1 MADDLRRSTDESLV
15 GYALDL
21 DRVVRDQAMTALDQL
36 DRGLRLADAR
46 VTEQQN
52 ALAVDLNENAVE
64 RDARRKLHAQGRNE
78 GIDGRGGEIVR
89 AQDGHAVLLRRR
101 DALREQLDVA
111 RDEQHRDARFKQ
123 PVEAGAPLLR
133 LHLFHIARFDLAHH
147 LNAVGVKIIKKAGKL
162 KTGTVYVVLCDFDL
176 FKALRAVYYLKIKF
190 VDQVSQAYA
199 KFLKLHMGSPFR
211 NISYLLYPFLCRVST
226 YSRLASYKT

>member
-1 MADDLRRSTDESLV
+1 M
-15 GYALDL
+15 
-21 DRVVRDQAMTALDQL
+21 VVE
-36 DRGLRLADAR
+36 
-46 VTEQQN
+46 V
-52 ALAVDLNENAVE
+52 
-64 RDARRKLHAQGRNE
+64 K
-78 GIDGRGGEIVR
+78 IVR

-211 NISYLLYPFLCRVST
+211 NISYLLYPFLCKVST